1 MCAMEREQEEEEEV
15 NERRNEREIL
25 STISKYQLMNSIP
38 TYDMGKIQ
46 SLMLLDCISN
56 VGLGWFLAN

>member
-1 MCAMEREQEEEEEV
+1 MCAMEREQEEEEEEV

-56 VGLGWFLAN
+56 VGLG

>member
-56 VGLGWFLAN
+56 VGLG

>member
-1 MCAMEREQEEEEEV
+1 MCAMEREQEEEEV

-25 STISKYQLMNSIP
+25 SPISKYQLMNSIP

-56 VGLGWFLAN
+56 VGLG

>member
-1 MCAMEREQEEEEEV
+1 MEREQEEEEV

-25 STISKYQLMNSIP
+25 SPISKYQLMNSIP

-56 VGLGWFLAN
+56 VGLG